1 MCLPFLQKY
10 FKIMILTKTYQ
21 EILHQALKNFAVT
34 IFKIRIFSMRLSMGK
49 GQKLSSFFGNSDS
62 IRTLH
67 INSTK
72 FQMCPQSY
80 FCENYQSFLPS
91 IIPNKKKKSY
101 QLLRTTLAT
110 LACFQIPSL
119 TFLIFIFYNSQV
131 FLSQNIISVYQDTCF

>member
-10 FKIMILTKTYQ
+10 FKIMILMKDKIYQ
-21 EILHQALKNFAVT
+21 EILHPALKNFALT
-34 IFKIRIFSMRLSMGK
+34 IFKIRIFRIRLSVGK

-62 IRTLH
+62 ILTPH

-91 IIPNKKKKSY
+91 KIPNKKILSSTQGY
-101 QLLRTTLAT
+101 ICTPLNCLPQ
-110 LACFQIPSL
+110 F
-119 TFLIFIFYNSQV
+119 FILYNSQV